1 MREAGWLTK
10 DQIVEAT
17 FTPPSSTLIVLSQCL
32 SLLRVLV
39 CNPES
44 HQILVEAK
52 VIPAI
57 VKQVGER
64 AFTSVWVIEQRCG
77 CPPRFT
83 PPFAHAPSIH
93 VA

>member
-1 MREAGWLTK
+1 MPPNAP
-10 DQIVEAT
+10 
-17 FTPPSSTLIVLSQCL
+17 PPSLQCL

-57 VKQVGER
+57 IKQVGR
-64 AFTSVWVIEQRCG
+64 GGIA
-77 CPPRFT
+77 
-83 PPFAHAPSIH
+83 
-93 VA
+93 

>member
-1 MREAGWLTK
+1 MRNRCVCLPLVCWYT
-10 DQIVEAT
+10 
-17 FTPPSSTLIVLSQCL
+17 TPPPPPSLQCL

-57 VKQVGER
+57 IKQVGPEGWGAR
-64 AFTSVWVIEQRCG
+64 SMGIAKVIPAIIKQVGRG
-77 CPPRFT
+77 G
-83 PPFAHAPSIH
+83 ID
-93 VA
+93 